1 MRISLLAVVAAA
13 TMTAAVTGCDP
24 GTSLRG
30 EALTG
35 FVNSEVLGGEVTRDA
50 AFFFDG
56 LAMDPNDCPR
66 VPAGGITFDGE
77 VVDQQVGGVA
87 GGFLIAPYCQDIFY
101 DFVLDDDDTRDGR
114 LDIVSG
120 DDAVSYVGENL
131 VAERRLVAVS
141 DLTVVAG
148 DAFRFRYAP
157 ASDIPSNFVAL
168 MRDSPEANGLA
179 LDAYRSDSGEIV
191 VVFPRDVPTGPHI
204 LSVAFGL
211 EIPTVAC
218 EGFSSCAI
226 TGQHVQ
232 EMDIVVLAAN

>member
-1 MRISLLAVVAAA
+1 MRIFLLAVVAAS

-35 FVNSEVLGGEVTRDA
+35 FVNSRLLGGEVTRDA

-66 VPAGGITFDGE
+66 VPAGAVTFDDE

-87 GGFLIAPYCQDIFY
+87 GGFTIPPYCQGIIFG
-101 DFVLDDDDTRDGR
+101 FVLDDGDTRDGR

-120 DDAVSYVGENL
+120 DEAVSYLGENL
-131 VAERRLVAVS
+131 VAKRRLVAVS

-148 DAFRFRYAP
+148 DAFRFLYAP
-157 ASDIPSNFVAL
+157 ASDIPSNFVAS
-168 MRDSPEANGLA
+168 MRDSPEANGLS

-191 VVFPRDVPTGPHI
+191 VVFPRDAPTGPHI
-204 LSVAFGL
+204 LTIAFGL

-226 TGQHVQ
+226 TGRHVQ
-232 EMDIVVLAAN
+232 NMDIVVLAAN